1 MAHRIEIGFRE
12 GIRDA
17 LGEKIKRRINEHL
30 HIPVET
36 VRTVEVYT
44 LDGEFSRE
52 ELARAA
58 AGPLSDAVIQH
69 YAIDGAVA
77 AAAWD
82 FDWLIEVG
90 FRPGV
95 TDNVGKTAQ
104 EAVAIL
110 LGIPTGAA
118 TPATAGTAGRSIS
131 VNYPDSLSGDAD
143 YINISGAVSAATV
156 ERSSA
161 DQPAA
166 IAGGAPRPFRVH
178 TSRQYLLRGAINRPE
193 AERIA
198 SQLLANEL
206 IERYEVIARA
216 DWDPVRGIAPYV
228 PRVTGTERPATELI
242 DLDVSEDALL
252 AISNER
258 VLALTLEEMRILRDY
273 FRDPAVQAERARVG
287 LPATARITDAELE
300 CLAQTWSEHCKHKIF
315 NSRIAYDDGTG
326 RITEID
332 SLFKTYIK
340 GSTERIRAERRARA
354 TGDFCLS
361 VFVDNAGVIRF
372 NDDYSLVFKVE
383 THNSPSALDPYG
395 GALTGIVGVNRDPF
409 GTGMGAKLIF
419 NTDVFCFAPPDY
431 NRPLPKRIL
440 HPRRIYEG
448 VREGVEHG
456 GNKSGIPTVNGCLVF
471 DERYL
476 GKPLVYCGTGGIM
489 PARLHGK
496 PTHTKEI
503 VPGDLIVMTGGRI
516 GKDGIHGATFS
527 SEELH
532 EGSPVTA
539 VQIGDPIT
547 QKKMTDFLL
556 KARDLGLYRCITDN
570 GAGGLSSSVGE
581 TAQLSGGCNLDLRR
595 APLKYP
601 GLNPWE
607 ILISESQERMT
618 LAVAPEQRD
627 AFLALAARMDVE
639 ATVLGTYTDT
649 GMFHVR
655 YGEETVAFLRMDF
668 LHDGLPQMRLRARWE
683 RPRRPEP
690 DLPVPSPSPAAG
702 AAGEAAA
709 PSPAAIAAGARLAAG
724 GTAAPTAE
732 AVESAGAV
740 AGGATEAAATPAAAP
755 TLTNTVAA
763 GASTAAA
770 ASGSALTA
778 ATEAATSSSIT
789 APAAAPASASV
800 PADMGAALR
809 RMLSRLN
816 ICSKESVVRQY
827 DHEVQGGSVVKPLTG
842 AANDGPSDASVIRP
856 LLDTLEGIVIANG
869 ICPRYSDIDAY
880 DMAACAIDEAV
891 RNAVA
896 VGADLDHLAGLD
908 NFCWCDPVQSEKTPD
923 GEYKLAQ
930 LVRANQ
936 AVYDYTTAYGVP
948 CISGK
953 DSMKNDY
960 AIEGT
965 KISIPPTLLFSVIG
979 RMADVRRAVTM
990 DAKRAG
996 DIVYVLGETKNE
1008 LGASEW
1014 YALHGCVGD
1023 NCPRVDAAAAKWLY
1037 AALHRAI
1044 AAGLVAS
1051 CHDCSDGGLGI
1062 ALAETAFAGGLG
1074 MDVDLRQVPRRDLHR
1089 DDYLLFSETASRF
1102 VVTVSPANRTAFE
1115 TELYVGRQTP
1125 RPENRQ
1131 SISGLRP
1138 DELTENSSGMEIG
1151 DSVPL
1156 SSTTGASGK
1165 NQEIAPTA
1173 AMIAAA
1179 TSTGES
1185 GQLSSSMANNGA
1197 ASLSSS
1203 PPSPSHSGT
1212 GKIGANAEET
1222 STGMAPV
1229 PAFAEESPEPP
1240 PVVFAAVGVVT
1251 AAPLLTIRG
1260 LGGDIILREPL
1271 AELKAA
1277 WQQPLP

>member
-30 HIPVET
+30 HLPVEA

-52 ELARAA
+52 ELERAA
-58 AGPLSDAVIQH
+58 AGPLSDAVTQR
-69 YAIDGAVA
+69 YAIDAAVA
-77 AAAWD
+77 AARPAAEAAWD

-95 TDNVGKTAQ
+95 TDNVGKTAR
-104 EAVAIL
+104 EAIAVL
-110 LGIPTGAA
+110 LGIPTGGAAAPGIAA
-118 TPATAGTAGRSIS
+118 TAASATALSSPPAAPGAADGLLTGDYS
-131 VNYPDSLSGDAD
+131 DSLSVDKDNDSTAAGAPTATATPRE
-143 YINISGAVSAATV
+143 NRPSGAAGEAASA
-156 ERSSA
+156 
-161 DQPAA
+161 PASDHA
-166 IAGGAPRPFRVH
+166 AAPAPAPRPFRVH
-178 TSRQYLLRGAINRPE
+178 TSRQYLLRGALSRDE
-193 AERIA
+193 AERVA
-198 SQLLANEL
+198 SQLLANDL
-206 IERYEVIARA
+206 IERYEVVARA
-216 DWDPVRGIAPYV
+216 DWDPVRGLPPFV
-228 PRVTGTERPATELI
+228 PRVTGAERPTTELI
-242 DLDVSEDALL
+242 DLDVADDALS
-252 AISNER
+252 AISNDR
-258 VLALTLEEMRILRDY
+258 VLALTLEEMQLLRDY
-273 FRDPAVQAERARVG
+273 FRNPAVQAERARVG
-287 LPATARITDAELE
+287 LPAAARITDAELE

-340 GSTERIRAERRARA
+340 GATERIRAARTA
-354 TGDFCLS
+354 RGAVDFCLS

-372 NDDYSLVFKVE
+372 NDDYNLVFKVE

-431 NRPLPKRIL
+431 DRPLPKRIL

-496 PTHTKEI
+496 PSHIKEI

-556 KARDLGLYRCITDN
+556 VARDRGLYRCITDN

-581 TAQLSGGCNLDLRR
+581 TARLSGGCDLDLKR

-618 LAVAPEQRD
+618 LAVPPERIA
-627 AFLALAARMDVE
+627 AFLALAAKMDVE

-649 GMFHVR
+649 GMFHIR
-655 YGEETVAFLRMDF
+655 YGGETVAYLDMDF

-690 DLPVPSPSPAAG
+690 DLP
-702 AAGEAAA
+702 
-709 PSPAAIAAGARLAAG
+709 
-724 GTAAPTAE
+724 
-732 AVESAGAV
+732 
-740 AGGATEAAATPAAAP
+740 
-755 TLTNTVAA
+755 
-763 GASTAAA
+763 
-770 ASGSALTA
+770 
-778 ATEAATSSSIT
+778 
-789 APAAAPASASV
+789 APA
-800 PADMGAALR
+800 DLGAALR

-827 DHEVQGGSVVKPLTG
+827 DHEVQGGSVVKPLVG
-842 AANDGPSDASVIRP
+842 VANDGPGDAAVLRP
-856 LLDTLEGIVIANG
+856 LLDTFEGIVVANG

-896 VGADLDHLAGLD
+896 VGADPDYLAGLD
-908 NFCWCDPVQSEKTPD
+908 NFCWCDPVASEKTPD

-965 KISIPPTLLFSVIG
+965 KISIPPTLLFSVLG
-979 RMADVRRAVTM
+979 RIADVRRAVTM

-1008 LGASEW
+1008 LGGSEW

-1023 NCPRVDAAAAKWLY
+1023 NCPRVDAAAARRLY
-1037 AALHRAI
+1037 AALHRAMT
-1044 AAGLVAS
+1044 AGLVAS

-1074 MDVDLRQVPRRDLHR
+1074 MEVELGKVPRRGLDR
-1089 DDYLLFSETASRF
+1089 DDYVLFSETASRF
-1102 VVTVSPANRTAFE
+1102 VVTVAPDKREEFEATMREIRGDTSHISPATGSGEATAGE
-1115 TELYVGRQTP
+1115 TL
-1125 RPENRQ
+1125 
-1131 SISGLRP
+1131 
-1138 DELTENSSGMEIG
+1138 
-1151 DSVPL
+1151 
-1156 SSTTGASGK
+1156 
-1165 NQEIAPTA
+1165 
-1173 AMIAAA
+1173 
-1179 TSTGES
+1179 
-1185 GQLSSSMANNGA
+1185 
-1197 ASLSSS
+1197 
-1203 PPSPSHSGT
+1203 
-1212 GKIGANAEET
+1212 
-1222 STGMAPV
+1222 TGMAEV
-1229 PAFAEESPEPP
+1229 PTIKVPTIAEKSPEPP

-1251 AAPLLTIRG
+1251 DEPLLTIRG
-1260 LGGDIILREPL
+1260 LAGEIILHEPL

>member
-30 HIPVET
+30 HLPVAA

-44 LDGEFSRE
+44 LDGEFTRDE
-52 ELARAA
+52 MERAA
-58 AGPLSDAVIQH
+58 AGPLCDAVIQR
-69 YAIDGAVA
+69 YAIDA
-77 AAAWD
+77 ALVGDD

-95 TDNVGKTAQ
+95 TDNVGKTAR
-104 EAVAIL
+104 EAIAIL
-110 LGIPTGAA
+110 LGIPTA
-118 TPATAGTAGRSIS
+118 S
-131 VNYPDSLSGDAD
+131 
-143 YINISGAVSAATV
+143 
-156 ERSSA
+156 
-161 DQPAA
+161 
-166 IAGGAPRPFRVH
+166 RPFRVH
-178 TSRQYLLRGAINRPE
+178 TSRQYLLRGTLSREE

-198 SQLLANEL
+198 SQLLANDL
-206 IERYEVIARA
+206 IERYEVVARA
-216 DWDPVRGIAPYV
+216 DWDPVRGLAPHV
-228 PRVTGTERPATELI
+228 PRVTGTVNPAIELI
-242 DLDVSEDALL
+242 DLDVADDVLL
-252 AISNER
+252 AISNDR
-258 VLALTLEEMRILRDY
+258 VLALTLEEMQILRDY
-273 FRDPAVQAERARVG
+273 FRNPAVQAERARVG
-287 LPATARITDAELE
+287 LPAAARITDAELE

-326 RITEID
+326 RSTEID
-332 SLFKTYIK
+332 SLFKTFIK
-340 GSTERIRAERRARA
+340 GSTERIRAERAARGA
-354 TGDFCLS
+354 VDFCLS

-431 NRPLPKRIL
+431 DRPLPKRIL

-496 PTHTKEI
+496 PSHIKEI

-556 KARDLGLYRCITDN
+556 VARDRGLYRCITDN

-581 TAQLSGGCNLDLRR
+581 TARLSGGCDLDLQR

-618 LAVAPEQRD
+618 LAVPPERSAD
-627 AFLALAARMDVE
+627 FLALAAKMDVE
-639 ATVLGTYTDT
+639 ATVLGTYTDS
-649 GMFHVR
+649 GMFHIR
-655 YGEETVAFLRMDF
+655 YGETTVAYLDMDF
-668 LHDGLPQMRLRARWE
+668 LHDGLPQMRLRARWK

-690 DLPVPSPSPAAG
+690 NLP
-702 AAGEAAA
+702 
-709 PSPAAIAAGARLAAG
+709 
-724 GTAAPTAE
+724 APTDL
-732 AVESAGAV
+732 G
-740 AGGATEAAATPAAAP
+740 T
-755 TLTNTVAA
+755 
-763 GASTAAA
+763 
-770 ASGSALTA
+770 
-778 ATEAATSSSIT
+778 
-789 APAAAPASASV
+789 
-800 PADMGAALR
+800 ALR

-827 DHEVQGGSVVKPLTG
+827 DHEVQGGSVVKPLVG
-842 AANDGPSDASVIRP
+842 EANDGPSDAAVLRP
-856 LLDTLEGIVIANG
+856 LLDSYEGIVVANG

-896 VGADLDHLAGLD
+896 VGADPDYLAGLD
-908 NFCWCDPVQSEKTPD
+908 NFCWCDPVASEKTPD

-936 AVYDYTTAYGVP
+936 ALYDYTTAYGVP

-979 RMADVRRAVTM
+979 RIADVRRAVTM

-1008 LGASEW
+1008 LGGSEW
-1014 YALHGCVGD
+1014 YALHGQVGD
-1023 NCPRVDAAAAKWLY
+1023 NCPRVDGAAAKRLY

-1044 AAGLVAS
+1044 TAGLVAS

-1062 ALAETAFAGGLG
+1062 TLAETAFAGGLG
-1074 MDVDLRQVPRRDLHR
+1074 MEVDLRQVPRRDLDR
-1089 DDYLLFSETASRF
+1089 DDYVLFSETASRF
-1102 VVTVSPANRTAFE
+1102 VVTVAPDKREAFE
-1115 TELYVGRQTP
+1115 AIITGQEPVSTSGYIGGNAKDGIPAFTPPTGSANVNKLSAEATQNDAGTAPITEPSIDEKAPVSVGEGGAVLGND
-1125 RPENRQ
+1125 PEAAPAQ
-1131 SISGLRP
+1131 QGMPPTTATTAKAEKEASIG
-1138 DELTENSSGMEIG
+1138 TTNGGVSSAGR
-1151 DSVPL
+1151 S
-1156 SSTTGASGK
+1156 
-1165 NQEIAPTA
+1165 
-1173 AMIAAA
+1173 
-1179 TSTGES
+1179 
-1185 GQLSSSMANNGA
+1185 NGA
-1197 ASLSSS
+1197 L
-1203 PPSPSHSGT
+1203 
-1212 GKIGANAEET
+1212 
-1222 STGMAPV
+1222 PV
-1229 PAFAEESPEPP
+1229 A
-1240 PVVFAAVGVVT
+1240 FAAVGVVT
-1251 AAPLLTIRG
+1251 AAPFLTIRG
-1260 LGGDIILREPL
+1260 LGGNIILNEPL

-1277 WQQPLP
+1277 WQRPLP